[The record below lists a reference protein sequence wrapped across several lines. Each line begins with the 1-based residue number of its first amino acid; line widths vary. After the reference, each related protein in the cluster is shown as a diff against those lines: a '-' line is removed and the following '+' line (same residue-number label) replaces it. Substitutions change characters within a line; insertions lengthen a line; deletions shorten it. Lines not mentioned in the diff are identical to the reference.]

1 MEYDHGHRVT
11 QHIHEMTP
19 LERAITEFEERAKS
33 AHNLKIAPKT
43 ETEEQRLNREQSLC
57 KAMNH
62 LKAERALA
70 LAKVQVQTQLDEYR
84 AALKPAEG
92 ASRQEKNIG
101 REAMTL
107 EKHHPTDTLAKFMR
121 ADGRPKPAPNFTPHH
136 IVQGK
141 GRTDFAYRS
150 RVILHSFDIRIN
162 DPDNGAW
169 MPSHKKDKGHW
180 AMPNAMAHSEIHTH
194 NYEEWVFREIRYI
207 SNAENFNTALI
218 KIRLLLRDGRQP
230 ESVSQPPMKNGLNS
244 DKTI

>member
-70 LAKVQVQTQLDEYR
+70 LAQVQVQTQLDEYR
-84 AALKPAEG
+84 AALKPVEG

-121 ADGRPKPAPNFTPHH
+121 ADGRPKPAPNFCAHH

-141 GRTDFAYRS
+141 GRTENAR
-150 RVILHSFDIRIN
+150 RARIQLHYHGIRIN
-162 DPDNGAW
+162 DPVNGVW
-169 MPSHKKDKGHW
+169 MPRHKKDKGHW
-180 AMPNAMAHSEIHTH
+180 AMPLAMAHSEIHTH
-194 NYEEWVFREIRYI
+194 NYEDWVFDKLRLAFNEKIMHGTLIQIR
-207 SNAENFNTALI
+207 S
-218 KIRLLLRDGRQP
+218 LLRDGNQP
-230 ESVSQPPMKNGLNS
+230 NYVSEPPK
-244 DKTI
+244 

>member
-33 AHNLKIAPKT
+33 AHSLKVVPKA
-43 ETEEQRLNREQSLC
+43 ETAEQRLNREQSLS
-57 KAMNH
+57 KALTH

-70 LAKVQVQTQLDEYR
+70 LAQVQVQTQLDEYR
-84 AALKPAEG
+84 EALKPAEG

-101 REAMTL
+101 REAMSL

-141 GRTDFAYRS
+141 GRTLFATRA
-150 RVILHSFDIRIN
+150 RIQLHYYGVRIN
-162 DPDNGAW
+162 DPDNGVW
-169 MPSHKKDKGHW
+169 MPRHKKDKGHW

-194 NYEEWVFREIRYI
+194 NYERWAFERIETSSGEKDLR
-207 SNAENFNTALI
+207 AKLI
-218 KIRLLLRDGRQP
+218 NVRSKLRDGNQP
-230 ESVSQPPMKNGLNS
+230 DYVSQPPLK
-244 DKTI
+244 